1 LSRQLREFIV
11 GRTDAESGAG
21 ASATVGMLGDAL
33 RPRFELGAG
42 RSATVRH
49 VWLDTFDWRLHR
61 AGVSLEYSISRGAH
75 RLSLLTRD
83 SVQADTAV
91 PRLSLPA
98 LTEQLPAGPLREH
111 LAPIMGIRALLPIVS
126 FAGTTREVRVLDT
139 ERKTI
144 AYLTVDEAAARRPL
158 ATAWGPHATA
168 PGSDATAP
176 GSDATA
182 PGSHATGS
190 HATALAPRI
199 RIAAVRGYDAQA
211 DRVERLIGGLPGVA
225 AAAESAFHAAAQA
238 AGMATPGYTNR
249 VDVALAPS
257 MAAGPALA
265 RVLLRLLDTAQANV
279 DGAVRD
285 ADTEFLHDL
294 RVAVRR
300 TRAALKLAGD
310 ALPDGV
316 AARFAAEFGWL
327 GQLTTPT
334 RDLDVH
340 LLGFDA
346 AAAGLATAA
355 PADLEPLRAS
365 LLRYRAAERRR
376 LIRGLRSARFTSL
389 TSDWRAALSEVRAAG
404 DEAARRPG
412 PTTHVPIA
420 DLAATRTRRAYARL
434 VRTGSAVTPAA
445 DEDQLHLVRKRGK
458 ELRYVL
464 EFFATLYEPAIHR
477 SAVRELKQ
485 LQDCLGDIQDGHV
498 QREAIRALAERMVAE
513 HAAPAATLLAMGE
526 LAAQLDATASRAR
539 GDFARRFAQFTSP
552 RNTRRLA
559 LLAEVAA

>member
-1 LSRQLREFIV
+1 MSRQLREFIV

-126 FAGTTREVRVLDT
+126 FAGTRREVRVLDT

-176 GSDATA
+176 
-182 PGSHATGS
+182 GS

-285 ADTEFLHDL
+285 ADTEFL
-294 RVAVRR
+294 
-300 TRAALKLAGD
+300 
-310 ALPDGV
+310 
-316 AARFAAEFGWL
+316 
-327 GQLTTPT
+327 GQLTTST

-346 AAAGLATAA
+346 AAAGLVTAA

-376 LIRGLRSARFTSL
+376 LIRGLRAARFNNL